1 MTGWAAVVAAGAETV
16 TEGTA
21 MIPDLRVRLGEWE
34 LANPVMTAAGCA
46 GSGRELARFCDISR
60 IGAVVTKSVTVE
72 PRAGRPAPRIA
83 ETPSGVLSAVGL
95 QGPGIDVFL
104 QRDLPWLLSRGARA
118 VVSVAG
124 GDVDEYVLLA
134 RRLSEAP
141 GVTMIEVNLSSPDPA
156 RGGRHFAADPAAAA
170 RVVAAVREAARADIP
185 VFAKLPADVADLV
198 GLAGECVAA
207 GADGLAMINMVRGMV
222 VDVDTRRPAVA
233 GGMGGL
239 SGPAIRPIAVA
250 CVYQVHAALPEV
262 PIVGMGGVRTG
273 ADVMEFLLAGA
284 SAVAVGSALFHDPSA
299 CLRVLRELEREL
311 VDRGVERVD
320 ALIGAAHRTA
330 GAPAAAAE

>member
-1 MTGWAAVVAAGAETV
+1 
-16 TEGTA
+16 
-21 MIPDLRVRLGEWE
+21 MIPDLRIGLGEWE

-46 GSGRELARFCDISR
+46 GSGRELARFFDIAR
-60 IGAVVTKSVTVE
+60 IGAVVTKSVTLE

-95 QGPGIDVFL
+95 QGPGIDVLL
-104 QRDLPWLLSRGARA
+104 QRDLPWLLSRGARV

-124 GDVDEYVLLA
+124 GSADEYAELA

-141 GVTMIEVNLSSPDPA
+141 GVAMIEVNLSSPDPA
-156 RGGRHFAADPAAAA
+156 RGGRHFVQDSAAAA
-170 RVVAAVREAARADIP
+170 RVVGAVRENARADIP
-185 VFAKLPADVADLV
+185 VFAKLSPDVSDLV
-198 GLAGECVAA
+198 GLAADCVEA
-207 GADGLAMINMVRGMV
+207 GADGLAMINTVRGMAI
-222 VDVDTRRPAVA
+222 DADTLRPAVA

-273 ADVMEFLLAGA
+273 ADAMEFLLAGA

-299 CLRVLRELEREL
+299 CVRVVRELEREL
-311 VDRGVERVD
+311 VDRGVERVGS
-320 ALIGAAHRTA
+320 LVGAAHRTA
-330 GAPAAAAE
+330 GAAGVAAE